1 MIHCYICCSQV
12 LSSLKL
18 LANLNIF
25 PDLQEPCN
33 EIYYDAFISF
43 AEEDRET
50 ALFQIKE
57 PLEEKGYSIC
67 WHHDAFM
74 PGYTIIENMEKS
86 IYESRV
92 TIMMLSKYFGE
103 SKFCLKEL
111 QIAVKK
117 SEQPSNKGCI
127 IPVKLDESLAII
139 PELKSLTYVNISD
152 RNLVEKIC
160 KLLGM
165 K

>member
-1 MIHCYICCSQV
+1 M
-12 LSSLKL
+12 
-18 LANLNIF
+18 
-25 PDLQEPCN
+25 
-33 EIYYDAFISF
+33 FISF

-50 ALFQIKE
+50 ALFQIKK

-92 TIMMLSKYFGE
+92 TIIMLSTYFAE
-103 SKFCLKEL
+103 SEFCLKEL

-117 SEQPSNKGCI
+117 SEQSSNKGCI
-127 IPVKLDESLAII
+127 IPVKLDESLKII
-139 PELKSLTYVNISD
+139 AELKNLTYINISD
-152 RNLVEKIC
+152 KNLIEKLC
-160 KLLGM
+160 KILGM
-165 K
+165 IDSVLVSEL